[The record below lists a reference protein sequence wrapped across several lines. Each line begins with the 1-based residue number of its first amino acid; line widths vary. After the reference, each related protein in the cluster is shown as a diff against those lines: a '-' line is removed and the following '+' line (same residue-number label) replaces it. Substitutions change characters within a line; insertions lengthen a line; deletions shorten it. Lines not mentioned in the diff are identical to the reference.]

1 MLYRIHLAM
10 LLGQNEHILGHSSGT
25 LEYNGQLLT
34 VYVLT
39 QYDGSVLVA
48 QSTKTRNVS
57 LIV

>member
-1 MLYRIHLAM
+1 MY

-25 LEYNGQLLT
+25 LDTGQLVA
-34 VYVLT
+34 VYEVT
-39 QYDGSVLVA
+39 QYDGSALVA